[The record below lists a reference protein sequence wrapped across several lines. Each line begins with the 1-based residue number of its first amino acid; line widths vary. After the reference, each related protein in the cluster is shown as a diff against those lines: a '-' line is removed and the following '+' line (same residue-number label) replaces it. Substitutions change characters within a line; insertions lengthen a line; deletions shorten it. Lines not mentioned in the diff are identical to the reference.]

1 MPVMTCGGMR
11 FHHGADM
18 PLDEVPDES
27 QANVEACVRRALEL
41 GINHFE
47 TARGY
52 GSSERQ
58 LGQVLPKLSRD
69 EIIVQTKIAPAQN
82 VDDFVANVHD
92 SMQRLQV
99 DHLDLLTLHGINDAE
114 TGEWATRP
122 DGCLAAARRL
132 QREGL
137 TRHIGFSTHG
147 PLDVLLQTVRHEGD
161 GGFDYINCHWY
172 FVFQHNWPAIE
183 EAAKRDMG
191 VFIISPSD
199 KGGRLYEPSAKFVE
213 LCRPLH
219 PMAFNDLFCL
229 TRPAPERAL
238 AHTLSVGAARASDFD
253 LHVEAVELLDRA
265 DEVLPPI
272 IERLDRAMR
281 QAVDEDLL
289 DPFDLPVPDWE
300 HTPGHIN
307 IPIAMW
313 LRNLAVAYDMIEFGK
328 MRYNLLGGGGHWFP
342 GQQASKLGDE
352 VTDDQLRAVIDDP
365 NLARRM
371 PDLLRQTHE
380 LLLGEPVKRLQAD

>member
-1 MPVMTCGGMR
+1 
-11 FHHGADM
+11 M
-18 PLDEVPDES
+18 PLDEVPAES
-27 QANVEACVRRALEL
+27 QANVEACVRRAVEL

-58 LGQVLPKLSRD
+58 LGGVLPKLPRD
-69 EIIVQTKIAPAQN
+69 QIIVQTKFAPAAN
-82 VDDFVANVHD
+82 VDDFVANVRD
-92 SMQRLQV
+92 SIRRLQV
-99 DHLDLLTLHGINDAE
+99 DYLDLLTLHGINNAE
-114 TGEWATRP
+114 VGEWTMRP
-122 DGCLAAARRL
+122 NGCLAAARQL

-137 TRHIGFSTHG
+137 IRHVGFSTHG
-147 PLDVLLQTVRHEGD
+147 PLDVIQQTARHEGD

-172 FVFQHNWPAIE
+172 FVFQHNWPSIE

-199 KGGRLYEPSAKFVE
+199 KGGKLYEPSGRFVE
-213 LCRPLH
+213 LCQPLH
-219 PMAFNDLFCL
+219 PIVFNDLFGL

-238 AHTLSVGAARASDFD
+238 AHTLRVGAARPSDFD
-253 LHVEAVELLDRA
+253 LHVEAAGLLDRA
-265 DEVLPPI
+265 DELLGPI
-272 IERLDRAMR
+272 IERLDRVMR

-289 DPFDLPVPDWE
+289 DPFRLPVPDWE

-307 IPIAMW
+307 IPIALW
-313 LRNLAVAYDMIEFGK
+313 LRNLAIAYDMVEFGK

-352 VTDDQLRAVIDDP
+352 VTDAQIRAAIDDP
-365 NLARRM
+365 DLAQRM
-371 PDLLRQTHE
+371 PDLLRQTH
-380 LLLGEPVKRLQAD
+380 